1 MRKLL
6 HIGQLEKFK
15 DCQDG
20 VNIIQVV
27 VLEDGDAALW
37 QVDVIKKG
45 LECSW
50 SGILDP
56 DWVFSSTCEYLQD
69 ISRSEEL
76 KLT

>member
-6 HIGQLEKFK
+6 HIGELEKFK

-45 LECSW
+45 LESSW

-56 DWVFSSTCEYLQD
+56 DRVFSNTCKYLQD
-69 ISRSEEL
+69 ISRS
-76 KLT
+76 